1 MPAPYPMPNNITD
14 LATFGDYINTVTDQL
29 FGVSILIATAL
40 IFFTILS
47 IRYSTRM
54 SVVGTG
60 VITALIGIIWRF
72 AGMINDFVMFSTIVI
87 CGLGTIL
94 YLYFTRED

>member
-1 MPAPYPMPNNITD
+1 MPAPYNLPNNVTD
-14 LATFGDYINTVTDQL
+14 VVTFGDYINQVTDYW
-29 FGVSILIATAL
+29 FGISILLAVGI

-60 VITALIGIIWRF
+60 IVTSLMAILWRF
-72 AGMINDFVMFSTIVI
+72 AGMINDFVMFTTLII
-87 CGLGTIL
+87 CGIGAIL
-94 YLYFTRED
+94 FLYFTRED